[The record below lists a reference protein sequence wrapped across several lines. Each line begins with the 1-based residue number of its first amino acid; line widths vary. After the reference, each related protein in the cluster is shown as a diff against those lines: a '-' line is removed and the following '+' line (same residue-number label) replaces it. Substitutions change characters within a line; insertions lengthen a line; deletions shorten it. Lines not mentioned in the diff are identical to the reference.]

1 MMQDNLK
8 TQSYLQQEDTID
20 IKKEV
25 GYYLFFWP
33 WFIGAILV
41 AVVGSYLYLRTAD
54 RVYDANSQLQ
64 IKKTESDPTSF
75 LTGGMDLFGFD
86 KVNVENDIAVLTS
99 QHILS
104 QVVARLDLQTKVYT
118 IGRVNEVLR
127 FNDEYTDKVNCF

>member
-1 MMQDNLK
+1 MR
-8 TQSYLQQEDTID
+8 
-20 IKKEV
+20 
-25 GYYLFFWP
+25 P
-33 WFIGAILV
+33 
-41 AVVGSYLYLRTAD
+41 TA
-54 RVYDANSQLQ
+54 QLQ

-127 FNDEYTDKVNCF
+127 YNDTYTENLGAIEFKNSNTTRSLGYSNS

>member
-1 MMQDNLK
+1 MIQDNFK
-8 TQSYLQQEDTID
+8 DQSCLQEEESID

-33 WFIGAILV
+33 WFIAAIIV
-41 AVVGSYLYLRTAD
+41 AMLGSYLYLKTAD
-54 RVYDANSQLQ
+54 RIYEANSQLQ

-104 QVVARLDLQTKVYT
+104 QVVTRLDLQTKVYT

-127 FNDEYTDKVNCF
+127 YNDIYTDN